1 MKKEGEEIRLAQGN
15 RLRQIRGQYNM
26 TQEQF
31 AEWLGMQTGTYQAV
45 ESGKNNISTKVQ
57 EKLNARDISVD
68 FVMYGRRGDLEVAW
82 QELCRCNDLDKLQI
96 LWRLLDHFCRD
107 GSQPAGDVDFAKLLK
122 ALERIEVQKR

>member
-57 EKLNARDISVD
+57 EKLNARDISVE
-68 FVMYGRRGDLEVAW
+68 FVMYGKRGHLEGVW
-82 QELCRCNDLDKLQI
+82 REVCRCNDLDKLQI

-107 GSQPAGDVDFAKLLK
+107 GSRPAGDVDFAKLLK

>member
-57 EKLNARDISVD
+57 EKLNARDISVE
-68 FVMYGRRGDLEVAW
+68 FVMYGKRGHLEGVW
-82 QELCRCNDLDKLQI
+82 QEVCKCNDMDKLQI
-96 LWRLLDHFCRD
+96 LWRLLDYFCRD
-107 GSQPAGDVDFAKLLK
+107 GSQPAGDVDFAKLFK